1 MLWPGSWETYL
12 GKCSVV
18 GAVIFT
24 AAAAQAQTNSTA
36 ATSSTKPTSA
46 QTVTAQGGSSQ
57 TKSKTA
63 TAHRTSAKSKSRRS
77 RKTSSRKHGQQK
89 IDAERAREIQEALIR
104 EHYLSGDATGVWND
118 ATQKA
123 MQHYQA
129 DNGWQTKTTPD
140 ARALIKLGL
149 GPDRQHLLNPES
161 AMTVDSPAAHA
172 GANATNHV
180 APAATAANA
189 GKPAS
194 AAVPASTDDPA
205 KSKPQQ

>member
-1 MLWPGSWETYL
+1 M
-12 GKCSVV
+12 
-18 GAVIFT
+18 T

-57 TKSKTA
+57 TKKSKTA
-63 TAHRTSAKSKSRRS
+63 SAQRTSAKSKSRRH
-77 RKTSSRKHGQQK
+77 RKTSSRKHGQQR
-89 IDAERAREIQEALIR
+89 IDTERAREIQEALIR
-104 EHYLSGDATGVWND
+104 EHYLTGDATGVWND

-161 AMTVDSPAAHA
+161 AMTMGSQTT
-172 GANATNHV
+172 ANKANVPNQV
-180 APAATAANA
+180 APAATPASDDRTTPTAA
-189 GKPAS
+189 PAS
-194 AAVPASTDDPA
+194 ADPA
-205 KSKPQQ
+205 KARTQ

>member
-18 GAVIFT
+18 GAVILT

-36 ATSSTKPTSA
+36 ATSSTKPTS
-46 QTVTAQGGSSQ
+46 SQ
-57 TKSKTA
+57 TLTAPGASSKKPKA
-63 TAHRTSAKSKSRRS
+63 ASAHRTSAKSKSRRS

-104 EHYLSGDATGVWND
+104 EHYLTGDATGVWND
-118 ATQKA
+118 ASQKA
-123 MQHYQA
+123 MQHYQS

-161 AMTVDSPAAHA
+161 AMTMGSQTKAKQAHA
-172 GANATNHV
+172 PTEAAS
-180 APAATAANA
+180 AATAAA
-189 GKPAS
+189 TDKPTSVAT
-194 AAVPASTDDPA
+194 PANTDPP